1 MNLRRGRRNV
11 AVLNITPLID
21 VVFMLLVFFMLTI
34 DFGRMRMIGVETP
47 QEREVARDSAAAIVI
62 LLKAAGGQDYD
73 GKPASVQQVRAQ
85 LGSILAVDPGRS
97 FIIRPEPGVPVQRAV
112 DMFQT
117 VRDAGAYAVSF
128 SPPREEAAR

>member
-1 MNLRRGRRNV
+1 MNLRRGRRDV

-34 DFGRMRMIGVETP
+34 DFARFRMIGVETP
-47 QEREVARDSAAAIVI
+47 QDREVARDSAAAIVI
-62 LLKAAGGQDYD
+62 LLKKDGSQHYD
-73 GKPASVQQVRAQ
+73 GRPASLAEIGARMRA
-85 LGSILAVDPGRS
+85 ILAVDPGRS
-97 FIIRPEPGVPVQRAV
+97 FLIRPEAGVPVQRAV

-128 SPPREEAAR
+128 SPPREEGAP